1 MAIQG
6 AEPSHKLVRIAFRA
20 DASVQI
26 GTGHVMRCLALA
38 DVLRERGAQCD
49 FICRPH
55 AGHLLELI
63 GHHGHNAIALPA
75 PEDNYLSS
83 RGATYAAWLGTDWAM
98 DAEQT
103 RQALSGKSVDW
114 LVVDHYSLDHQ
125 WERVLRL
132 SCQHLMVIDDLA
144 NRTHDSDLL
153 LDQNLGRT
161 AGDYVDLLP
170 PRTRTLIG
178 PQYALLRR
186 EFSQWR
192 QYSLQRRAHPKLKYL
207 LISMGGVDKD
217 NTTGLVL
224 QVLKGCDLT
233 PDLRITVLM
242 GLSAPWVRQV
252 QAQATQM
259 PWPTQVLVGAD
270 NVAQLMA
277 DSDLAIGASG
287 STSWERCC
295 LGVPAIQIVLADNQ
309 KSIATALEK
318 EGAAIVAEGEMLQL
332 TLPALLSQI
341 AEETA
346 LQTMTHRASRVADGD
361 GAAKVA
367 ELLTNDFDENYPAL
381 Q

>member
-1 MAIQG
+1 
-6 AEPSHKLVRIAFRA
+6 
-20 DASVQI
+20 
-26 GTGHVMRCLALA
+26 
-38 DVLRERGAQCD
+38 
-49 FICRPH
+49 
-55 AGHLLELI
+55 
-63 GHHGHNAIALPA
+63 
-75 PEDNYLSS
+75 
-83 RGATYAAWLGTDWAM
+83 M

-114 LVVDHYSLDHQ
+114 LVVDHYSLDYQ
-125 WERVLRL
+125 WEKVLRL

-161 AGDYVDLLP
+161 AGDYGGLLA

-192 QYSLQRRAHPKLKYL
+192 QYSLQRRTHPKLKCL
-207 LISMGGVDKD
+207 LISMGGVDQN
-217 NTTGLVL
+217 NTTGQVL
-224 QVLKGCDLT
+224 QALKGCDLT

-242 GLSAPWVRQV
+242 GPSAPWVRQV

-318 EGAAIVAEGEMLQL
+318 EGAAIVAEGDMLQL

-346 LQTMTHRASRVADGD
+346 LKAMTHRASRVADGD

-367 ELLTNDFDENYPAL
+367 TLLTNDFHENYPAL